1 MGSST
6 NSKNAPPSSN
16 WLALQ
21 KVSTKCLYISSST
34 SDVSCLQKVSRS
46 KRGSSVSA
54 FAARKKRKLS
64 HPYESPAPSTST
76 SSVAP
81 HTPIH
86 EVNDFP
92 RGESSKHS
100 ESVDVVEDGTDMK
113 NGEAVVD
120 LQRMVLGQ
128 VEHSAAHRQCVSRCS
143 VLAHIHFLQLLPPHF
158 HRIKPG
164 KYLYLL
170 RDGRRRHR

>member
-16 WLALQ
+16 LLALQ

-34 SDVSCLQKVSRS
+34 SDVPCLQKVSGS

-64 HPYESPAPSTST
+64 HPSESPAPSTST
-76 SSVAP
+76 ASAAQHPSA
-81 HTPIH
+81 
-86 EVNDFP
+86 EQSNDFP

-100 ESVDVVEDGTDMK
+100 EGVAVVEDESDLK
-113 NGEAVVD
+113 NGESVAD
-120 LQRMVLGQ
+120 LRRMVLGE
-128 VEHSAAHRQCVSRCS
+128 VEHSAAHQQCVSCGS
-143 VLAHIHFLQLLPPHF
+143 VPAHILFSTTSSAPYSMNADQENTLPLTV
-158 HRIKPG
+158 RWSV
-164 KYLYLL
+164 
-170 RDGRRRHR
+170 